1 MMTLKCRDSKEATD
15 DNDGNNAGNNVDY
28 KDICMP

>member
-15 DNDGNNAGNNVDY
+15 DNDGNNAVDY
-28 KDICMP
+28 KDICIS